1 MHITPQVKES
11 LNSKTIASSD
21 SMMKVFSNQFLQ
33 EKLDLVDVKLKR
45 IENKGILIESEVWIR
60 FIWAIK
66 FYQVDKKL
74 FKLYTDFS
82 LIKGYRRDF

>member
-1 MHITPQVKES
+1 
-11 LNSKTIASSD
+11 
-21 SMMKVFSNQFLQ
+21 MMKVFSNQFLQ

>member
-1 MHITPQVKES
+1 
-11 LNSKTIASSD
+11 
-21 SMMKVFSNQFLQ
+21 MMKVFSNQFLQ

-60 FIWAIK
+60 FIWASCQSF
-66 FYQVDKKL
+66 FYQVDKEL

>member
-1 MHITPQVKES
+1 MKES
-11 LNSKTIASSD
+11 LNSKTIASRD

-60 FIWAIK
+60 FIWASCQS
-66 FYQVDKKL
+66 FFL
-74 FKLYTDFS
+74 S
-82 LIKGYRRDF
+82 S